1 MTAAKTNRLDY
12 VTIKRFLLRYI
23 VSLFTLERF
32 FSRLGN
38 VFVNVLV
45 NIIFT
50 DIVTCICTLF
60 IFQTLLYV
68 TVTISTKY
76 VFRKFQNTFGE

>member
-60 IFQTLLYV
+60 IFPTLLYV

-76 VFRKFQNTFGE
+76 VFRKFQNTIGE

>member
-60 IFQTLLYV
+60 IFP
-68 TVTISTKY
+68 
-76 VFRKFQNTFGE
+76 TFPYEP